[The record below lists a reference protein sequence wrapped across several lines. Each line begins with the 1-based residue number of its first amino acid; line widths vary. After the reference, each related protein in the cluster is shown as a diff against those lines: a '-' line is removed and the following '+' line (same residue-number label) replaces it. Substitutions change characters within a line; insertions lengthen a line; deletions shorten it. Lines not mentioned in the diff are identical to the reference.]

1 MSKRFNR
8 VIKVIMA
15 LSYVIIFLPI
25 VVIILMSFNDNE
37 YGMMPFSFSVKWY
50 QYLFTKSELLPAT
63 ILSLKLAV
71 SVCAAAVIIGTISAL
86 GLQYLPK
93 KILRVF
99 QPISQ
104 LPIVIPWLV
113 QAIAMLLMFNFVGI
127 GRSFVSMFFG
137 NLIVVLPYVLMMVA
151 GRFADADRT
160 PEDAARMLGAKP
172 MKVFID
178 VIFPMLMPGIISGAL
193 MSFMVCFNAF
203 CMQYYLAPFGVRTLP
218 IEIYTLVK
226 VGYKPDLNALATIL
240 ILLSVT
246 IVLLLNKLGYSA
258 KKLFGN

>member
-8 VIKVIMA
+8 VVRVIMA
-15 LSYVIIFLPI
+15 LSYAFIFLPI
-25 VVIILMSFNDNE
+25 AVIIAMSFNDNE
-37 YGMMPFSFSVKWY
+37 YGMMPFHFSFKWY

-71 SVCAAAVIIGTISAL
+71 SVCAAAVVIGTIGAL
-86 GLQYLPK
+86 GMQYLPK

-99 QPISQ
+99 QPVSQ

-113 QAIAMLLMFNFVGI
+113 QAIALLMLFNFAGI
-127 GRSFVSMFFG
+127 GRSYVSMFFG

-172 MKVFID
+172 LRVFAD
-178 VIFPMLMPGIISGAL
+178 VTLPMLAPGVLSGAL

-226 VGYKPDLNALATIL
+226 VGYKPDLNALAAIL
-240 ILLSVT
+240 ILLST
-246 IVLLLNKLGYSA
+246 AIVLVMNKLGYSA
-258 KKLFGN
+258 RKLFGN

>member
-1 MSKRFNR
+1 MSKSFNR
-8 VIKVIMA
+8 VIKVIMV
-15 LSYVIIFLPI
+15 LTYVIIFLPI
-25 VVIILMSFNDNE
+25 AVIILMSFNNNE
-37 YGMMPFSFSVKWY
+37 YGMMPFEFSFKWY

-71 SVCAAAVIIGTISAL
+71 SVCLVTVIIGTISAL
-86 GLQYLPK
+86 GMQYLPR
-93 KILRVF
+93 KILMFF

-104 LPIVIPWLV
+104 LPIIIPWLV
-113 QAIAMLLMFNFVGI
+113 QSIALLLLFNFVGI
-127 GRSFVSMFFG
+127 GRSYVSMFFG

-172 MKVFID
+172 FKVFVD
-178 VIFPMLMPGIISGAL
+178 VIFPMLLPGIISGAL

-203 CMQYYLAPFGVRTLP
+203 CMQYYLAPFGIRTLP

-226 VGYKPDLNALATIL
+226 VGYKPDLNALASIL
-240 ILLSVT
+240 ILMSTL
-246 IVLLLNKLGYSA
+246 IVLALNKLGYSA
-258 KKLFGN
+258 KKLFG